1 MEIQGE
7 GIIGRMGGKYL
18 LKTTIM
24 KYLPDNYQDMIY
36 VEPFVGGGSV
46 FFKKEPSK
54 IEVIN
59 DLDKNV
65 MTVYKGFKKYDNEKI
80 KDDVNGHYSKEEFK
94 TLKDY
99 KPKGDYE
106 KFIKQ
111 FILFRTSLY
120 GQCKTFS
127 GRGNINMRENYND
140 RLKHVKMYNT
150 DYKNLIKKYDS
161 KNTLFYLDPPYE
173 GSSEEHYEHHA
184 FDYDELERIL
194 SHIKGLFLLSIN
206 DSPNIRKLFKNF
218 DIIPVKTKYAN
229 PNDWSK
235 PKIKTELLI
244 KNY

>member
-1 MEIQGE
+1 MEGE
-7 GIIGRMGGKYL
+7 GLFRRMGGKYL

-65 MTVYKGFKKYDNEKI
+65 MSVYKGFKKYDNEKI
-80 KDDVNGHYSKEEFK
+80 KEDVNGHYSKEEFK

-111 FILFRTSLY
+111 FILFRTSFY
-120 GQCKTFS
+120 GLCKTYDT
-127 GRGNINMRENYND
+127 RGKINMRENYND
-140 RLKHVKMYNT
+140 RLKHVKMYST
-150 DYKNLIKKYDS
+150 DYKNLIEKYDS

-173 GSSEEHYEHHA
+173 GSTDELYEHHA
-184 FDYDELERIL
+184 FDYEELERIL

-218 DIIPVKTKYAN
+218 DISVVKTKYGD
-229 PNDWSK
+229 P
-235 PKIKTELLI
+235 IKGGQSRVKNELII